1 MLSGPWF
8 DNVVLF
14 VVLSSPFWSIAIAAL
29 LCDRA
34 DRREA
39 EARDRHPSNYR

>member
-1 MLSGPWF
+1 MLSGPLF
-8 DNVVLF
+8 DNAVLF
-14 VVLSSPFWSIAIAAL
+14 IVLSSPFWSIAIAAL
-29 LCDRA
+29 FCGRA